1 MTNPIKDLLKRIKD
15 EDIQYVDVR
24 FTDPRGTLQHVTMIN
39 DEVDEDFFENGLMFD
54 GSSIDGWASIEK
66 SDMKLILDAT
76 SAYVDPFY
84 AEKTMAVHC
93 HVVEP
98 DTGQTYERCPRA
110 TAMRAEAYLKPL
122 ALVMSPTGGPRRN
135 SFCLTMCGFPI
146 LLTKCL
152 LKWMRMTRL
161 GTPIPNMKW
170 AIWGIALV

>member
-66 SDMKLILDAT
+66 SDMKLLLDAT

-98 DTGQTYERCPRA
+98 DTGQTYERCP
-110 TAMRAEAYLKPL
+110 
-122 ALVMSPTGGPRRN
+122 PRHGYAGRGV
-135 SFCLTMCGFPI
+135 SESLWHWR
-146 LLTKCL
+146 CL
-152 LKWMRMTRL
+152 LL
-161 GTPIPNMKW
+161 GTRG
-170 AIWGIALV
+170 GILFV